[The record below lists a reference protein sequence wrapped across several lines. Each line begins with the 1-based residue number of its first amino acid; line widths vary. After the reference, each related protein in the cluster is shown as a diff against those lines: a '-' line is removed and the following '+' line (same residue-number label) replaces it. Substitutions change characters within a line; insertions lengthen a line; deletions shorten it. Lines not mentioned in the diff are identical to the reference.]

1 MIRIDPN
8 VVSEFGGEAQMHRRV
23 LDFAAAREAHRFT
36 VDQPAPIEH
45 PLIEAIVA
53 RGGWSAVQIVR
64 PPPPSDEPR
73 EPIPWGTGLEAVK
86 AAAMAKVDRVAEAR
100 RQQHIT
106 PGPGQALEYQATEA
120 EARRWKP
127 GDGFAGYPFMR
138 AEADAIEDATGTRP
152 SAAEVASAIIMQA
165 DAWAQIGARIKRRR
179 RAAKMKIEAATTE
192 DEVRVL
198 VEVVWDDPP
207 PPAVVVANETVNDGI
222 VAGDEIDGTLT
233 EPEPGP

>member
-36 VDQPAPIEH
+36 VGQPAPVEH

-53 RGGWSAVQIVR
+53 QGGWGAVQIVR

-86 AAAMAKVDRVAEAR
+86 AAAMAKVDRIAEAR

-120 EARRWKP
+120 EARRWRP

-138 AEADAIEDATGTRP
+138 AEADAVEDATGTRP
-152 SAAEVASAIIMQA
+152 SAAEVAAAIIMQA

-198 VEVVWDDPP
+198 VEVLWDDPP
-207 PPAVVVANETVNDGI
+207 PPASQDLTGTVSEALVAQDLVEDVTPPG
-222 VAGDEIDGTLT
+222 E
-233 EPEPGP
+233 EPT